1 MGKSDLPLTS
11 FQLANFG
18 PTEKARFSRRSLRY
32 APVGMTIYLEIDD
45 LLRQLSICN
54 KIVIPTGA

>member
-18 PTEKARFSRRSLRY
+18 PTEKARFNRRSLRS
-32 APVGMTIYLEIDD
+32 GRDD
-45 LLRQLSICN
+45 NLS
-54 KIVIPTGA
+54 